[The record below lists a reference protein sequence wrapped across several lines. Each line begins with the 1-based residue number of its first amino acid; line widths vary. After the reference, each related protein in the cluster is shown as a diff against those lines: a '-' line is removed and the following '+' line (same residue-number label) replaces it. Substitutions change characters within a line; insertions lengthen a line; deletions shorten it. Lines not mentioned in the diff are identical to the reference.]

1 MNQQAL
7 LTLYRAMYTAR
18 QIDKVEQELTQR
30 GEAFFHVA
38 GSGHEATAAHAP

>member
-1 MNQQAL
+1 MNQQSL

-30 GEAFFHVA
+30 GDAFFNCLLYT
-38 GSGHEATAAHAP
+38 SDAADEN